1 MTGNGQLPV
10 SILKTAALPI
20 GDTEETAMNKSV
32 FVTGAHD
39 GTGFAIASRFAK
51 EGYTVFMGSRDKEKA
66 DKAAAR
72 IREKYGVFSKGYSYQ
87 TSTLNESEV
96 KAIFDDI
103 RAGGYLLD
111 TIVFNAANLG
121 IGQISLDVEINDF
134 MSVFTTNIGWNFL
147 MAREAAKQMK
157 EKHKGAIV
165 FIGSNSSLRV
175 TENRCAY
182 CSSKSAINA
191 MSKSFAVDWGKYG
204 IRSNCVLPGMI
215 KTERWENNVNNC
227 KYYLANYTPI
237 EDIAA
242 FEDVA
247 NAAWYLGSDQSR
259 NTTGAEIVVDGG
271 MLAQLTPN
279 IDRELWKD

>member
-1 MTGNGQLPV
+1 M
-10 SILKTAALPI
+10 K
-20 GDTEETAMNKSV
+20 KSV

-39 GTGFAIASRFAK
+39 GTGFAIARRFAG
-51 EGYTVFMGSRDKEKA
+51 EGYDVFIGSRDREKA
-66 DKAAAR
+66 DAAAEKL
-72 IREKYGVFSKGYSYQ
+72 REEYGVFAKGYAYQ
-87 TSTLNESEV
+87 TATLDENEV

-103 RAGGYLLD
+103 RANGYLLD
-111 TIVFNAANLG
+111 TLVLNAANLG
-121 IGQISLDVEINDF
+121 IGQVSLEVDIHDF
-134 MSVFTTNIGWNFL
+134 MGVYTTNIGWNFL
-147 MAREAAKQMK
+147 MCREAARQMK

-165 FIGSNSSLRV
+165 FIGSNSSVRV

-215 KTERWENNVNNC
+215 KTVRWEQNINNT
-227 KYYLANYTPI
+227 KYCLPNFTPI
-237 EDIAA
+237 HDIAS

-247 NAAWYLGSDQSR
+247 NAVWYLGSDQSG

-279 IDRELWKD
+279 INRELWKD